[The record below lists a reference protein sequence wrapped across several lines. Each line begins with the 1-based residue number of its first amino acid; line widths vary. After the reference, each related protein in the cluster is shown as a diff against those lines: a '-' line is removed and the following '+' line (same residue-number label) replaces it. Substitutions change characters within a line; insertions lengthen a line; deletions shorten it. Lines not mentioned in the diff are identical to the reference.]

1 MNEISQN
8 YDLDLAALP
17 VSLEGKRIAIVHDQ
31 LYTIGGAEKVLKTIC
46 DLFPDADV
54 FALFST
60 LNDQERQHLMGD
72 RMPKTTFLQKAPL
85 VKKLRKLYFA
95 MMPLAIEQLD
105 LSKYDVV
112 LSSSYLVAKGIL
124 SHPTQTHICYMHSPM
139 RYAWDHQTSYIQSM
153 RSFFG
158 LRRFFARL
166 LLHYMRGW
174 DVRSNNG
181 IDVLIVNSRF
191 IAKRVSKAYRRQSF
205 VLHPPVDLSEFTV
218 KEDVQ
223 REPDLFVTMSRITEG
238 KRIDLLV
245 DAFRQLPQCRLEI
258 IGDGPLLN
266 HVARN
271 APKNVTFYGRL
282 ETTQAVEKIRKASGF
297 VYAAEEDFGI
307 APVEAQACGTP
318 VIALGRGG
326 TLETVVAS
334 ESPDDIA
341 PTGTF
346 FKEQSPTEIAQAVK
360 RFQDLR
366 GKFSSAACREN
377 AEQFASPLFVKR
389 LIEMIDISVKGV
401 DFSTAGLP
409 NMERQPEW
417 QVSQSTSKQIAYHS

>member
-1 MNEISQN
+1 MNELSQDF
-8 YDLDLAALP
+8 YHDPAGLP
-17 VSLEGKRIAIVHDQ
+17 VSLAGKRIAIVHDQ
-31 LYTIGGAEKVLKTIC
+31 LYTIGGAEKVLKNIC

-54 FALFST
+54 FALFDT
-60 LNDQERQHLMGD
+60 LKDHEREFLMG
-72 RMPKTTFLQKAPL
+72 RRIPTTTFLQKAPL

-95 MMPLAIEQLD
+95 VMPLAIEQLD
-105 LSKYDVV
+105 LSEYDVV
-112 LSSSYLVAKGIL
+112 ISSSYLVAKGIL

-139 RYAWDHQTSYIQSM
+139 RYAWDHQTAYINSM

-158 LRRFFARL
+158 LRRFFARM

-191 IAKRVSKAYRRQSF
+191 IAKRVAKVYRRESL
-205 VLHPPVDLSEFTV
+205 VLHPPVDISEFTEN
-218 KEDVQ
+218 EDVQ

-238 KRIDLLV
+238 KRVDLLV

-271 APKNVTFYGRL
+271 APKNVTFFGRL
-282 ETTQAVEKIRKASGF
+282 ETAEAVEKIRKASGF

-326 TLETVVAS
+326 TLETVVGTDNT
-334 ESPDDIA
+334 ENLA
-341 PTGTF
+341 PTGMF
-346 FKEQSPTEIAQAVK
+346 FEKQSPTDIAQAVK

-377 AEQFASPLFVKR
+377 AQQFACLDV
-389 LIEMIDISVKGV
+389 
-401 DFSTAGLP
+401 
-409 NMERQPEW
+409 
-417 QVSQSTSKQIAYHS
+417 